1 MNDYEHLKGPTA
13 TLKRCTRIARDVDGC
28 LAPPI
33 DLPPWQ
39 LAAAIA
45 NRPKP
50 PRIRQSLHRC
60 RVMLRVNALV
70 EPIVFHP
77 GVFARLFKRH
87 RAIAS
92 AYRAAEGL
100 RSVVHAAQLAEM
112 QLGITS
118 ADITPD
124 PQGSEDLAKRAKGEG
139 TIGPIS
145 NHGTRVVPVG
155 SQRRIHFLP
164 AVLARLKPATGDG
177 YAKAGQRPLVGLTYV
192 RRPSVDAPTP

>member
-45 NRPKP
+45 TRPKP

-60 RVMLRVNALV
+60 RVMLRVNVLV

-77 GVFARLFKRH
+77 GVFARFLERH
-87 RAIAS
+87 RAIGA
-92 AYRAAEGL
+92 AYRADLPSQTSPAISATL
-100 RSVVHAAQLAEM
+100 RVL
-112 QLGITS
+112 
-118 ADITPD
+118 DF
-124 PQGSEDLAKRAKGEG
+124 AKG
-139 TIGPIS
+139 
-145 NHGTRVVPVG
+145 
-155 SQRRIHFLP
+155 RIDF
-164 AVLARLKPATGDG
+164 AELAA
-177 YAKAGQRPLVGLTYV
+177 
-192 RRPSVDAPTP
+192 DALDR